1 MEDAGRSG
9 FTLVE
14 LLVTLAVVALLVTV
28 AVTVAAPAMARFLDK
43 ARLRA
48 ATQTL
53 AQELRQARNHA
64 LSHQSQVHFSV
75 SVRAQQWC
83 FGWRDDSA
91 CRCDSHA
98 GAAQC
103 RTANDGRM
111 HTQSSADFP
120 AVQLTASQH
129 STHGSVVFSPLR
141 GTATGT
147 AFVLRNDYA
156 EARVIVSPLGR
167 IRICSPDGRSYP
179 SC

>member
-1 MEDAGRSG
+1 MEDTGRSG

-28 AVTVAAPAMARFLDK
+28 AAPAMARFLDQ

-64 LSHQSQVHFSV
+64 LAHQSQIHFSIE
-75 SVRAQQWC
+75 VRARRWC
-83 FGWRDDSA
+83 YGWRDESA
-91 CRCDSHA
+91 CQCDSHA
-98 GAAQC
+98 GAALC
-103 RTANDGRM
+103 RTASDGRM

-120 AVQLTASQH
+120 AVQLSSNQR
-129 STHGSVVFSPLR
+129 SNRPGVIFSPLR
-141 GTATGT
+141 GTATAKT
-147 AFVLRNDYA
+147 FVLRNRYA
-156 EARVIVSPLGR
+156 AARVIVSPLGR
-167 IRICSPDGRSYP
+167 VRICSPGGRVYP

>member
-14 LLVTLAVVALLVTV
+14 LLITLAVVALL
-28 AVTVAAPAMARFLDK
+28 VTVAAPAMARFLDK

-64 LSHQSQVHFSV
+64 LSHQSTIHFSV
-75 SVRAQQWC
+75 SVREQQWC
-83 FGWRDDSA
+83 YGWRDDSA

-147 AFVLRNDYA
+147 AFVLRNRYA